1 MYSLRRSGFIALAI
15 LCFFFLLPLV
25 TAHQPRLTMGLG
37 IHSENDSLLVENP
50 QVSQA
55 FYGELKGSP
64 DFYRIILDNK
74 TRIYVGITAPFTPD
88 AKTDFTVELYDHK
101 DTAITQVFLLDGTK
115 FQWNPFYEQFGG
127 DYYLQGPA
135 ATENL
140 TNVTY
145 YIKVS
150 SPSNQGKYAL
160 VIGEEESF
168 PPGETVNAYMLLP
181 VIKQQFFG
189 KPVVFSFLELL
200 GIIMAMGGFFAGSVM
215 VLTSNKV
222 RMKSA
227 ANAYGRL
234 EYMIWVGVLLIA
246 SVLVYA
252 FISNPFNLLGMLKIG
267 TFILLIILLLHA
279 NRRVPKLEA
288 TVPATLKLSMALSF
302 VSWLLFLF
310 LSAALI

>member
-1 MYSLRRSGFIALAI
+1 M
-15 LCFFFLLPLV
+15 LPLV
-25 TAHQPRLTMGLG
+25 SAHQPRLTMGMD
-37 IHSENDSLLVENP
+37 IHDENSSLLVENP
-50 QVSQA
+50 QISQA

-64 DFYRIILDNK
+64 DFYRIVLDNK
-74 TRIYVGITAPFTPD
+74 TRIYVAITAPFTSD
-88 AKTDFTVELYDHK
+88 AKTDLMVELYDHK

-115 FQWNPFYEQFGG
+115 SQWKPFYEQFGG

-150 SPSNQGKYAL
+150 SPSSQGKYAL

-168 PPGETVNAYMLLP
+168 PPAETVNAYLLLP

-189 KPVVFSFLELL
+189 KPVVFSFLEFL

-215 VLTSNKV
+215 VLTSSKV

-246 SVLVYA
+246 AILIYA
-252 FISNPFNLLGMLKIG
+252 FISNPFNLLGMLRIG
-267 TFILLIILLLHA
+267 TVILLIILLLHA
-279 NRRVPKLEA
+279 NRRVPRLEA
-288 TVPATLKLSMALSF
+288 TVPASLKVSMVLSF
-302 VSWLLFLF
+302 LLWLLFLF